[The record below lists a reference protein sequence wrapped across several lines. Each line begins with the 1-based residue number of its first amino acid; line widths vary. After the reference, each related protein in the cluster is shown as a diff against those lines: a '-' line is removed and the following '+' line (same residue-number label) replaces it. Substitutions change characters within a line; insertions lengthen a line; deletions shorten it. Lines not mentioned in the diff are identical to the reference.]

1 MVVTPCSAP
10 KRWFGSEIQVSDNGS
25 FGTMYQAQ
33 LAGTRELV
41 LINKG
46 LWNKRFKNQQL
57 MIMFKMHIA
66 IV

>member
-1 MVVTPCSAP
+1 
-10 KRWFGSEIQVSDNGS
+10 
-25 FGTMYQAQ
+25 MYQAQ